1 MEDLHSLLKEIAK
14 HEGKSFRKIEFE
26 KMTHYPLVG
35 KGAQGAVFKIA
46 PDRVVKVYKHQE
58 DVETESEVLKA
69 AQESTIVPKLYE
81 VGSKYVIME
90 YIEGPSL
97 DQYFESNPEI
107 TEELTAKIIFL
118 LKEMKRLNFT
128 RLDARLRHIL
138 LSKQG
143 DLKVIDHVNSF
154 IKQFSSPE
162 LMMEDLRQLGL
173 LSTFLEQ
180 VKKLDPESYKEWT
193 GMANNSKKSSKQNS
207 KNNSKQNTKKKS
219 KKK

>member
-1 MEDLHSLLKEIAK
+1 MEDLNSLLEAIGRF
-14 HEGKSFRKIEFE
+14 EGMSFRKIDFE
-26 KMTHYPLVG
+26 KLTHYPLVG
-35 KGAQGAVFKIA
+35 RGAQGAVFKIA

-81 VGSKYVIME
+81 IGPKYVIME

-97 DQYFESNPEI
+97 DQYLEANTVM
-107 TEELTAKIIFL
+107 TEELSAKIFFL

-143 DLKVIDHVNSF
+143 DLKIVDHVNSF
-154 IKQFSSPE
+154 IKQSSQPK
-162 LMMEDLRQLGL
+162 LMMKELDQLGL
-173 LSTFLEQ
+173 LSTFLEH
-180 VKKLDPESYKEWT
+180 VKKFDPESYNDWAGAVQEIREKSLKEL
-193 GMANNSKKSSKQNS
+193 KKDS
-207 KNNSKQNTKKKS
+207 KKKS
-219 KKK
+219 KDN